1 MASSILVF
9 DDSRASRQFLCRV
22 VRESYPGAESIVETG
37 EAVVARQALGL
48 GPNGAASGVSGALT
62 TAYAAPQGSPVGL
75 VVIEPGMSGGDGSR
89 LLEELAHHAARKVVA
104 TIHGDDDHLRT
115 ALSLGVDGYLLKHDP
130 QDIWIDALRRLDTG
144 QPALSPAIARRL
156 MQGFAVGGPDPM
168 PEQGLCL
175 SHGRIPPPANLA
187 PLTPRE
193 SEVLTYLSKGFTI
206 REISDLLGIRWFT
219 VNDHIKSIYRKLDV
233 SSRAEAAVLAAKQG
247 LV

>member
-1 MASSILVF
+1 MASSVLVF

-22 VRESYPGAESIVETG
+22 VRESYPGTVSIVETG

-48 GPNGAASGVSGALT
+48 SADGAASAVFEV
-62 TAYAAPQGSPVGL
+62 PQGSPFGL
-75 VVIEPGMSGGDGSR
+75 VVIEPGMPGGDGSR

-104 TIHGDDDHLRT
+104 TVHGDDDHLRT
-115 ALSLGVDGYLLKHDP
+115 AMSLGVDGYLLKHDP

-156 MQGFAVGGPDPM
+156 MQGFAQRSPDPM
-168 PEQGLCL
+168 SELGSCT
-175 SHGRIPPPANLA
+175 SRDRIPPPANLA

>member
-1 MASSILVF
+1 MASSVLVF

-22 VRESYPGAESIVETG
+22 VRESYPGTVSIVETG

-48 GPNGAASGVSGALT
+48 SADGAASAVFEV
-62 TAYAAPQGSPVGL
+62 PQGSPFGL
-75 VVIEPGMSGGDGSR
+75 VVIEPGMPGGDGSR

-104 TIHGDDDHLRT
+104 TVHGDDDHLRT
-115 ALSLGVDGYLLKHDP
+115 AMSLGVDGYLLKHDP

-156 MQGFAVGGPDPM
+156 MQGFAQRSADPM
-168 PEQGLCL
+168 SELGSCT
-175 SHGRIPPPANLA
+175 SRDRIPPPANLA

>member
-1 MASSILVF
+1 MASSVLVF

-22 VRESYPGAESIVETG
+22 VRESYPGAVSIVETG
-37 EAVVARQALGL
+37 EAGVARQALGL
-48 GPNGAASGVSGALT
+48 PANGSAIGAPEHPQE
-62 TAYAAPQGSPVGL
+62 APFGL
-75 VVIEPGMSGGDGSR
+75 VVIEPGAPGGDGSR

-104 TIHGDDDHLRT
+104 TVHGDDDHLRT

-156 MQGFAVGGPDPM
+156 MQGFSERGADSM
-168 PEQGLCL
+168 SEQGFCA
-175 SHGRIPPPANLA
+175 SRGCIPPPANLA